1 MEQITEPTIPSIL
14 PEIPSVAASFEKAW
28 KLLWSNIGI
37 LLLTWIVVSAI
48 ALAGQ
53 LIFTLLSTTP
63 AYGEPLYWQLASFV
77 FSVLIIGPLEAGILF
92 VMIRISRGQNARV
105 RDAFEGFNHYGSV
118 ILLTILF
125 MVILFGGFLLL
136 IVPGIFFM
144 IRLYFAPFL
153 LIEKRMGAIDAIKGS
168 WELTKGRFGQML
180 LLIIISIPVIIGG
193 LLALLVGLIPAA
205 FWVSLAFTVF
215 YSQLTP
221 IEPEISSEFVPIT
234 VE

>member
-125 MVILFGGFLLL
+125 MFSSFL
-136 IVPGIFFM
+136 
-144 IRLYFAPFL
+144 
-153 LIEKRMGAIDAIKGS
+153 
-168 WELTKGRFGQML
+168 
-180 LLIIISIPVIIGG
+180 
-193 LLALLVGLIPAA
+193 
-205 FWVSLAFTVF
+205 
-215 YSQLTP
+215 
-221 IEPEISSEFVPIT
+221 
-234 VE
+234 